1 MKVGTMV
8 RNLSPNSKAKLF
20 SSPHPPRRGHNRH
33 EVGLLIGVGIILG
46 SSGSD
51 LLIFSAGISGWSYA
65 GNVLEVHG
73 CSVPEKIQ
81 DFKILNPDQWV
92 VISETR

>member
-20 SSPHPPRRGHNRH
+20 SSPHLPSLQPRRGHNRH
-33 EVGLLIGVGIILG
+33 EVGLLVGVGIILG

-51 LLIFSAGISGWSYA
+51 LLILSGGISGWSYA
-65 GNVLEVHG
+65 GNVLEV
-73 CSVPEKIQ
+73 PQ
-81 DFKILNPDQWV
+81 
-92 VISETR
+92 